1 MTADPASV
9 SRSMTLQNAVS
20 AEEWRTRVDLAAC
33 YRLIAYY
40 EMTDLT
46 FTHISARVPGE
57 DENFL
62 LNPFHMMFEE
72 ITASSLVKLGK
83 DGTIL
88 DDTPYTYN
96 PAGYTIHSAVFAAR
110 PDVSCVLHTHS
121 TAGMAVASMEC
132 GLLPL
137 TQTSL
142 RFHNALAYHEY
153 EGVALDLD
161 ERPRLARDLGTHY
174 AMILRNHGLLT
185 VGRTV
190 AEAFVLMHRLESAC
204 RAQLQAQ
211 TAGVKL
217 VALSENVR
225 NHAAGQYQATMKTP
239 FGDREWP
246 SLRRMMDRLDP
257 TYKM

>member
-9 SRSMTLQNAVS
+9 SRSMKLRSTVN
-20 AEEWRTRVDLAAC
+20 AEEWQTRVDLAAC

-40 EMTDLT
+40 DITDLT

-57 DENFL
+57 DGNFL
-62 LNPFHMMFEE
+62 LNPFH
-72 ITASSLVKLGK
+72 K
-83 DGTIL
+83 IL

-96 PAGYTIHSAVFAAR
+96 PAGYTIHSAVLAAR

-142 RFHNALAYHEY
+142 RFHNALAYHDY
-153 EGVALDLD
+153 EGAALDLD
-161 ERPRLARDLGTHY
+161 ERPRLARDLGTQY

-190 AEAFVLMHRLESAC
+190 AEAFVIMHRLESAC
-204 RAQLQAQ
+204 RAQVQAQ
-211 TAGVKL
+211 AAGVKL
-217 VALSENVR
+217 IELSENVR
-225 NHAAGQYQATMKTP
+225 NHAAGQFQATMKTP

-246 SLRRMMDRLDP
+246 SLLRMMDRLDP